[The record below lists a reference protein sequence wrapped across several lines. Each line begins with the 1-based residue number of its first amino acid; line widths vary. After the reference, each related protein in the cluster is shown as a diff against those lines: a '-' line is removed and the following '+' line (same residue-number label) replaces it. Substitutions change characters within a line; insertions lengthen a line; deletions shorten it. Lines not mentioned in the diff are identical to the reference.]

1 MFVSAKAT
9 VSQQT
14 NGCELCFNDTYIYI
28 YMYKAWVVV
37 KKNPANIP
45 KKPSRFEYLTMTKS
59 SYLIYNTCIFII
71 FIFSIYNIHAHFVQS
86 GGLSLYHIC
95 ILAYELYVIHKF
107 L

>member
-14 NGCELCFNDTYIYI
+14 NGCELCFNDTYTM

-71 FIFSIYNIHAHFVQS
+71 
-86 GGLSLYHIC
+86 
-95 ILAYELYVIHKF
+95 
-107 L
+107 

>member
-14 NGCELCFNDTYIYI
+14 NGCELCFNDT

-45 KKPSRFEYLTMTKS
+45 KKPSRFEYLKMTKS
-59 SYLIYNTCIFII
+59 SYLTSNTCT
-71 FIFSIYNIHAHFVQS
+71 
-86 GGLSLYHIC
+86 C
-95 ILAYELYVIHKF
+95 ILI
-107 L
+107 